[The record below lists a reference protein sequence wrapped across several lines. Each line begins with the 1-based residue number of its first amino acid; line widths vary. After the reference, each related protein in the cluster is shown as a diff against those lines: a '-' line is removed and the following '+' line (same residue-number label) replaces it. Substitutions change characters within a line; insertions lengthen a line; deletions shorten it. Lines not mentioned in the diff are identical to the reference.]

1 MNDQVQFL
9 SKEKYQEFLSELE
22 NRKTKIRNEILERL
36 SFAKSL
42 GDLSENAEYHSS
54 KEDQGKNEARIL
66 ELEFI
71 IKNAS
76 ITEAPQDGTINLA
89 SRVELLRHDTQ
100 ELKMFTIVGH
110 QEADV
115 IEGKISIES
124 PLGKELI
131 GKKLGDGV
139 TVHSPRGEINYSIQS
154 IN

>member
-131 GKKLGDGV
+131 GKKLGDRV

>member
-22 NRKTKIRNEILERL
+22 NRKTKIRNEILEPL
-36 SFAKSL
+36 SFTKSL

-131 GKKLGDGV
+131 GKKLGDRV
-139 TVHSPRGEINYSIQS
+139 TVHSARGEINYSIQS